1 VKVLIIG
8 AKTKET
14 MNKRRN
20 YATFILKR
28 NKATEVGK
36 QTCEGGLS
44 IDGSFGNTILTRNAD
59 IKKGK
64 CGTRFNFTSEFNIRV
79 LAI

>member
-1 VKVLIIG
+1 
-8 AKTKET
+8 
-14 MNKRRN
+14 
-20 YATFILKR
+20 LKR

-44 IDGSFGNTILTRNAD
+44 IDGGFENTILPRNAD

-64 CGTRFNFTSEFNIRV
+64 CGTRFNFTSEFNIRMV
-79 LAI
+79 VI